1 MHVLLTEDDDL
12 IASGIVAG
20 LNAQG
25 LTVDRVASAADTQAL
40 LQVARFDVL
49 VLDLGLPD
57 EDGLRL
63 LQRLRQQGFDLPVL
77 VLTAR
82 DAVTDRVAGLQ
93 AGADDYLLKP
103 FDLREL
109 GARLHTLQRRS
120 AGRCVNVI
128 EHGRLSYDPSTR
140 ETWLDGRPIEL
151 SRREQALLQALL
163 NNRGRILSG
172 EQLKDSVYGF
182 GDEVESNAL
191 NVHIHHLRRKLG
203 NAIVQTVRGLGYR
216 LGPARGDGTTHEPAP
231 APDPDPRCGLH
242 PALVAGRRLDALR
255 PARTDDALL
264 RPAPGGLGAD
274 GRRPAPAV
282 AAAATGERPGRRLSA
297 EQLGIPNGMAC
308 QVSSLRGEVLA
319 QSHATPERALDST
332 ASGFRDQE
340 INGVLWRSFT
350 VQAGDLRVSTADR
363 LEERDVLQ
371 RSVVVAAAVPV
382 TVALL
387 GSLALLWLGAGQGL
401 APLKRI
407 RDALTR
413 RGADSLEP
421 LELAALPSE
430 LKPLVET
437 QNQLFQ
443 RIAQAIERERRLTG
457 DAAHELRSPLT
468 AIKTHLQVARMT
480 EGAAAEQALAHAEE
494 GADRLHRTL
503 DQLLLLAR
511 VEGSLSFDDGV
522 QCSAEDAARV
532 AMHDAGHGDV
542 RMFELVLADGLSEA
556 PLEVPSLLAIA
567 ALRNLLDNALRHTAA
582 GTRVELAVETT
593 QGCARFHVRDHGP
606 GIAEADLP
614 HLTRRF
620 WRHGKSGGS
629 GLGLAIVQA
638 IVQRCQCRLDFDSR
652 ADGLRVTLEMPLRE

>member
-63 LQRLRQQGFDLPVL
+63 LQRLRQQGVDLPVL

-140 ETWLDGRPIEL
+140 ETWLDGRPVEL

-216 LGPARGDGTTHEPAP
+216 PGPARGDG
-231 APDPDPRCGLH
+231 
-242 PALVAGRRLDALR
+242 
-255 PARTDDALL
+255 DDA
-264 RPAPGGLGAD
+264 
-274 GRRPAPAV
+274 
-282 AAAATGERPGRRLSA
+282 
-297 EQLGIPNGMAC
+297 
-308 QVSSLRGEVLA
+308 
-319 QSHATPERALDST
+319 
-332 ASGFRDQE
+332 
-340 INGVLWRSFT
+340 
-350 VQAGDLRVSTADR
+350 
-363 LEERDVLQ
+363 
-371 RSVVVAAAVPV
+371 
-382 TVALL
+382 
-387 GSLALLWLGAGQGL
+387 
-401 APLKRI
+401 
-407 RDALTR
+407 
-413 RGADSLEP
+413 
-421 LELAALPSE
+421 
-430 LKPLVET
+430 
-437 QNQLFQ
+437 
-443 RIAQAIERERRLTG
+443 
-457 DAAHELRSPLT
+457 
-468 AIKTHLQVARMT
+468 
-480 EGAAAEQALAHAEE
+480 
-494 GADRLHRTL
+494 
-503 DQLLLLAR
+503 
-511 VEGSLSFDDGV
+511 
-522 QCSAEDAARV
+522 
-532 AMHDAGHGDV
+532 
-542 RMFELVLADGLSEA
+542 
-556 PLEVPSLLAIA
+556 
-567 ALRNLLDNALRHTAA
+567 
-582 GTRVELAVETT
+582 
-593 QGCARFHVRDHGP
+593 
-606 GIAEADLP
+606 
-614 HLTRRF
+614 
-620 WRHGKSGGS
+620 
-629 GLGLAIVQA
+629 
-638 IVQRCQCRLDFDSR
+638 
-652 ADGLRVTLEMPLRE
+652 

>member
-63 LQRLRQQGFDLPVL
+63 LQRLRQQGVDLPVL

-140 ETWLDGRPIEL
+140 ETWLDGRPVEL

-216 LGPARGDGTTHEPAP
+216 LRPARGDG
-231 APDPDPRCGLH
+231 
-242 PALVAGRRLDALR
+242 
-255 PARTDDALL
+255 DDA
-264 RPAPGGLGAD
+264 
-274 GRRPAPAV
+274 
-282 AAAATGERPGRRLSA
+282 
-297 EQLGIPNGMAC
+297 
-308 QVSSLRGEVLA
+308 
-319 QSHATPERALDST
+319 
-332 ASGFRDQE
+332 
-340 INGVLWRSFT
+340 
-350 VQAGDLRVSTADR
+350 
-363 LEERDVLQ
+363 
-371 RSVVVAAAVPV
+371 
-382 TVALL
+382 
-387 GSLALLWLGAGQGL
+387 
-401 APLKRI
+401 
-407 RDALTR
+407 
-413 RGADSLEP
+413 
-421 LELAALPSE
+421 
-430 LKPLVET
+430 
-437 QNQLFQ
+437 
-443 RIAQAIERERRLTG
+443 
-457 DAAHELRSPLT
+457 
-468 AIKTHLQVARMT
+468 
-480 EGAAAEQALAHAEE
+480 
-494 GADRLHRTL
+494 
-503 DQLLLLAR
+503 
-511 VEGSLSFDDGV
+511 
-522 QCSAEDAARV
+522 
-532 AMHDAGHGDV
+532 
-542 RMFELVLADGLSEA
+542 
-556 PLEVPSLLAIA
+556 
-567 ALRNLLDNALRHTAA
+567 
-582 GTRVELAVETT
+582 
-593 QGCARFHVRDHGP
+593 
-606 GIAEADLP
+606 
-614 HLTRRF
+614 
-620 WRHGKSGGS
+620 
-629 GLGLAIVQA
+629 
-638 IVQRCQCRLDFDSR
+638 
-652 ADGLRVTLEMPLRE
+652 

>member
-63 LQRLRQQGFDLPVL
+63 LQRLRQQGVDLPVL

-216 LGPARGDGTTHEPAP
+216 LGPARGDG
-231 APDPDPRCGLH
+231 
-242 PALVAGRRLDALR
+242 
-255 PARTDDALL
+255 DDA
-264 RPAPGGLGAD
+264 
-274 GRRPAPAV
+274 
-282 AAAATGERPGRRLSA
+282 
-297 EQLGIPNGMAC
+297 
-308 QVSSLRGEVLA
+308 
-319 QSHATPERALDST
+319 
-332 ASGFRDQE
+332 
-340 INGVLWRSFT
+340 
-350 VQAGDLRVSTADR
+350 
-363 LEERDVLQ
+363 
-371 RSVVVAAAVPV
+371 
-382 TVALL
+382 
-387 GSLALLWLGAGQGL
+387 
-401 APLKRI
+401 
-407 RDALTR
+407 
-413 RGADSLEP
+413 
-421 LELAALPSE
+421 
-430 LKPLVET
+430 
-437 QNQLFQ
+437 
-443 RIAQAIERERRLTG
+443 
-457 DAAHELRSPLT
+457 
-468 AIKTHLQVARMT
+468 
-480 EGAAAEQALAHAEE
+480 
-494 GADRLHRTL
+494 
-503 DQLLLLAR
+503 
-511 VEGSLSFDDGV
+511 
-522 QCSAEDAARV
+522 
-532 AMHDAGHGDV
+532 
-542 RMFELVLADGLSEA
+542 
-556 PLEVPSLLAIA
+556 
-567 ALRNLLDNALRHTAA
+567 
-582 GTRVELAVETT
+582 
-593 QGCARFHVRDHGP
+593 
-606 GIAEADLP
+606 
-614 HLTRRF
+614 
-620 WRHGKSGGS
+620 
-629 GLGLAIVQA
+629 
-638 IVQRCQCRLDFDSR
+638 
-652 ADGLRVTLEMPLRE
+652 